1 MGGVEEPDPPFADS
15 MGPATTYAPTT
26 STAITAIAAPIIHFG
41 FPAGAGAGGGDGG
54 ETTRGG
60 GGGGGAAAGAGS
72 GPAPAGAPHCSQ
84 NFPPTGS
91 GAPHFGQ
98 AREAGSD
105 APHFSQNRSA
115 SAAGAPQAGQ
125 TRVDETSTMKSLCT
139 RLLPESIYTIPNV
152 PRRREPGSP
161 HLDRREKDE
170 RARRYPGPGNCVLRP
185 VTMECGIPGKNKE
198 GNILTGEGDGRG
210 LAPIEPS
217 DSGATGMCRTC
228 RRILPRV
235 QGVPRSSGRTCVPGR
250 QAMPEVRQ

>member
-1 MGGVEEPDPPFADS
+1 MWDGFWSEEDPPSPKSQSHELGFPPDRSVNCTVRGICPLTGAAEKSAESVPPTGARVVVTAGTAVVGRTAAVVTAGRVVVGGVEEPDPPFADS

-139 RLLPESIYTIPNV
+139 RLLPESIYTIPNAL
-152 PRRREPGSP
+152 RRWESGSP
-161 HLDRREKDE
+161 P
-170 RARRYPGPGNCVLRP
+170 AG
-185 VTMECGIPGKNKE
+185 
-198 GNILTGEGDGRG
+198 
-210 LAPIEPS
+210 
-217 DSGATGMCRTC
+217 
-228 RRILPRV
+228 
-235 QGVPRSSGRTCVPGR
+235 
-250 QAMPEVRQ
+250 